1 MDPEKYFIC
10 VTMDTVSPANQAHI
24 MSHRLINNKDHKREL
39 SDKDMKQPAT
49 TRTFESFR
57 PLKMALKDCGAWIK
71 GWRKQGSD
79 QGAKDTEW
87 GTPPAPTTSG

>member
-1 MDPEKYFIC
+1 MGAVKFFIC
-10 VTMDTVSPANQAHI
+10 VTMDTVSPGNQAHI
-24 MSHRLINNKDHKREL
+24 MSHRLINNEDHKREL

-71 GWRKQGSD
+71 GWRKQGSG